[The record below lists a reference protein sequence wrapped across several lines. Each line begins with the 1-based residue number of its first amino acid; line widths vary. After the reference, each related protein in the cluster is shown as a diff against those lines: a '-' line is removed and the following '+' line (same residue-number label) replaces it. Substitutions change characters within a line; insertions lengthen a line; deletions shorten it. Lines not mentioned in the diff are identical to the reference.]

1 MRSKTGFTLSIADPE
16 RATSL
21 DSLNRNH
28 KTRNPITKKLICLPF
43 CKHTASH
50 LMNGRAQHVDPRP
63 HAPFIQNSSRA
74 CVRPLRLPHS
84 YQTRLP
90 LPREI
95 AFGRW
100 WQRCRDSLI
109 WPQWRG
115 TTAGKT
121 GVHFSLFY
129 MAFEGF
135 CLACGG
141 RRYRPS
147 WVLAFISSAFWLRCV
162 CPSVYLYCSCA
173 YPIYEL
179 WDIFCVY
186 ARLHTYTLLHTLYFC
201 VYIYTYIPAL
211 TYFTFL
217 CTHLYIHTYTYK
229 LYICVFTLLHTYL
242 HTLTYFTFLCL
253 HFYIHTYTLLHTL
266 HFCVYTSIYIATH
279 IYLFCI
285 CVHRS
290 SHVSLRN
297 KYEQLK
303 ITTSSFL

>member
-1 MRSKTGFTLSIADPE
+1 MDGRNTWILA
-16 RATSL
+16 RTSH
-21 DSLNRNH
+21 SFRIPAA
-28 KTRNPITKKLICLPF
+28 R
-43 CKHTASH
+43 
-50 LMNGRAQHVDPRP
+50 V
-63 HAPFIQNSSRA
+63 
-74 CVRPLRLPHS
+74 VRPLRLPHS

-179 WDIFCVY
+179 LFLCVF
-186 ARLHTYTLLHTLYFC
+186 ARLNTYTLLHTIYFC
-201 VYIYTYIPAL
+201 VY
-211 TYFTFL
+211 
-217 CTHLYIHTYTYK
+217 TYTY
-229 LYICVFTLLHTYL
+229 LP
-242 HTLTYFTFLCL
+242 TLT
-253 HFYIHTYTLLHTL
+253 
-266 HFCVYTSIYIATH
+266 
-279 IYLFCI
+279 
-285 CVHRS
+285 
-290 SHVSLRN
+290 
-297 KYEQLK
+297 
-303 ITTSSFL
+303 